1 MKNKRHFAVTKLETV
16 LALIV
21 VILAVV
27 AGVGYWQAATITPAT
42 TTLTSVQTKTST
54 VTQTVTTTQ
63 TVTQAPGATATVTAT
78 QTITQPVTTTTTV
91 TQTST
96 VTQTAPATT
105 TVTVTATPKMEPIR
119 IRIGT
124 LTFPAYMSIVHL
136 VIENQS
142 LDRKNGLEVEWVRYS
157 AIAAAYAG
165 LGTGEA
171 SIWGGGANV
180 FQRMHNEGIPIT
192 IISTYATATLYIVAR
207 DPNINGIKDLA
218 GKTLAIDVGAVDYQL
233 VGAYALSQGLKLGE
247 DITVRAAAYPVARA
261 EFEAK
266 RVDAAVLVE
275 PHVSLA
281 KRADPATKVIW
292 VGNDAW
298 RELKGYDYA
307 WYLLLAMNNN
317 YLKQNPQS
325 IPRILAMYSD
335 AEKFIRDNPDK
346 ADLIVTKAL
355 NLPRGVIKEG
365 ILANRI
371 DPRFRPVWE
380 PTVKENVWALFQF
393 AVETG
398 FIDKMPA
405 PTILYSP

>member
-1 MKNKRHFAVTKLETV
+1 MQRSTIIATI
-16 LALIV
+16 IV
-21 VILAVV
+21 IIVIIAAASAVV
-27 AGVGYWQAATITPAT
+27 LTPPTTI
-42 TTLTSVQTKTST
+42 TST
-54 VTQTVTTTQ
+54 VTKVETTTETRTVTSTMTAGTATVTLTQ
-63 TVTQAPGATATVTAT
+63 TVTQTTTVT
-78 QTITQPVTTTTTV
+78 QPPLTTTV
-91 TQTST
+91 TQTA
-96 VTQTAPATT
+96 APLTT
-105 TVTVTATPKMEPIR
+105 TVTVTATPKVEPIKLK
-119 IRIGT
+119 IGT

-142 LDRKNGLEVEWVRYS
+142 FDKKNGLDVEWVRYS

-171 SIWGGGANV
+171 HIWGGGANV
-180 FQRMHNEGIPIT
+180 FQRMYNEGIPIT

-233 VGAYALSQGLKLGE
+233 VGSYALTQGLKLGE
-247 DITVRAAAYPVARA
+247 QITVRAAAYPVARA

-275 PHVSLA
+275 PHVALA
-281 KRADPATKVIW
+281 KKADPATKVIW
-292 VGNDAW
+292 VGNEAW

-325 IPRILAMYSD
+325 IPRIIAMYKD
-335 AEKFIRDNPDK
+335 AEDFIRDNPDK
-346 ADLIVTKAL
+346 ADQIVTKAL

-365 ILANRI
+365 ILTGRI
-371 DPRFRPVWE
+371 DPRFRAVWD
-380 PTVKENVWALFQF
+380 PAVKENVWALFQF
-393 AVETG
+393 GVDSG

>member
-1 MKNKRHFAVTKLETV
+1 MVIVMQRSTITAAIIVIIVIIGAIGAVTLTPPTIVTSTVVRTETTTVRETV
-16 LALIV
+16 TSTLT
-21 VILAVV
+21 
-27 AGVGYWQAATITPAT
+27 AGAATT
-42 TTLTSVQTKTST
+42 T
-54 VTQTVTTTQ
+54 VTQTVTQTAP
-63 TVTQAPGATATVTAT
+63 TVTY
-78 QTITQPVTTTTTV
+78 TTTV
-91 TQTST
+91 TQPPTITT
-96 VTQTAPATT
+96 VTQTAAPVTT
-105 TVTVTATPKMEPIR
+105 TVTVTTTPKVEPIKLK
-119 IRIGT
+119 IGT

-142 LDRKNGLEVEWVRYS
+142 LDKRNGLEVEWVRYS

-192 IISTYATATLYIVAR
+192 IISTYATATLYIIAR
-207 DPNINGIKDLA
+207 DPNINSIKDLT

-233 VGAYALSQGLKLGE
+233 VGAYALSQGLKLGQ

-275 PHVSLA
+275 PHVALA
-281 KRADPATKVIW
+281 KKADPSTKVIW

-325 IPRILAMYSD
+325 IPRIIAMYND

-371 DPRFRPVWE
+371 DARFRAVWE
-380 PTVKENVWALFQF
+380 PEVKENVWALFQF
-393 AVETG
+393 GVETG

>member
-1 MKNKRHFAVTKLETV
+1 LETGLV
-16 LALIV
+16 IAIV
-21 VILAVV
+21 VLAVV
-27 AGVGYWQAATITPAT
+27 AGVGYWQAATVAPT
-42 TTLTSVQTKTST
+42 TTVTSVQT
-54 VTQTVTTTQ
+54 VTQTLTTTIIQPTTITQ
-63 TVTQAPGATATVTAT
+63 TVPV
-78 QTITQPVTTTTTV
+78 IT
-91 TQTST
+91 
-96 VTQTAPATT
+96 
-105 TVTVTATPKMEPIR
+105 TPKMEPIK
-119 IRIGT
+119 IKIGT

-142 LDRKNGLEVEWVRYS
+142 LDKKNGLEVEWVRYS
-157 AIAAAYAG
+157 TIAAAYAG
-165 LGTGEA
+165 LGTGEV
-171 SIWGGGANV
+171 SLWGGGANV

-207 DPNINGIKDLA
+207 DPNINSIKDLA

-247 DITVRAAAYPVARA
+247 DIKVRAAAYPVARA

-281 KRADPATKVIW
+281 KKADPATKVIW

-298 RELKGYDYA
+298 RDLKGYDYA
-307 WYLLLAMNNN
+307 WYLLLAINNN
-317 YLKQNPQS
+317 YLKQSPQS

-346 ADLIVTKAL
+346 TDLIVTRAL

-380 PTVKENVWALFQF
+380 PGVKENVWALFQF

>member
-1 MKNKRHFAVTKLETV
+1 MKWKGCSAITKVEVGLV
-16 LALIV
+16 ILV

-27 AGVGYWQAATITPAT
+27 AGVGYWQAATVAPAT
-42 TTLTSVQTKTST
+42 TTLTTTLTTTVSRVETRTLTHTVTTTLAPGEAVT
-54 VTQTVTTTQ
+54 VTQTVT
-63 TVTQAPGATATVTAT
+63 
-78 QTITQPVTTTTTV
+78 QPVTTTV
-91 TQTST
+91 TQIST
-96 VTQTAPATT
+96 VTETLP
-105 TVTVTATPKMEPIR
+105 VTARPELEPIK

-142 LDRKNGLEVEWVRYS
+142 LDKKHGLEVEWVRYS
-157 AIAAAYAG
+157 TIAAAYAG

-207 DPNINGIKDLA
+207 DPNINSIKDLA

-233 VGAYALSQGLKLGE
+233 VGAYALTQGLKLGE

-292 VGNDAW
+292 VGNEAW

-307 WYLLLAMNNN
+307 WYLLLAMNNE
-317 YLKQNPQS
+317 YLKRNPHS

-346 ADLIVTKAL
+346 VDLIVTKAL

-365 ILANRI
+365 IITNRI

-380 PTVKENVWALFQF
+380 PEIKENVWQLFQF

-398 FIDKMPA
+398 FIDKMPP

>member
-1 MKNKRHFAVTKLETV
+1 MSKGYSAITKLETGLV
-16 LALIV
+16 ILVI
-21 VILAVV
+21 ILAVV
-27 AGVGYWQAATITPAT
+27 AGVGYWQAATVAPVTTTVSRVETRTLTETLT
-42 TTLTSVQTKTST
+42 TTLAPGEAIT
-54 VTQTVTTTQ
+54 VTQTVT
-63 TVTQAPGATATVTAT
+63 
-78 QTITQPVTTTTTV
+78 QPLTTTV

-96 VTQTAPATT
+96 VTQTVPLTT
-105 TVTVTATPKMEPIR
+105 TVTVTTTPKIEPIKV
-119 IRIGT
+119 RIGT

-142 LDRKNGLEVEWVRYS
+142 LDKKNGLEVEWVRYS
-157 AIAAAYAG
+157 TIAAAYAG

-180 FQRMHNEGIPIT
+180 FQRMHNEGIPVT

-207 DPNINGIKDLA
+207 DPNINSVKDLA

-247 DITVRAAAYPVARA
+247 DITIRAAVYPVARA

-307 WYLLLAMNNN
+307 WYLLLAMNNDF
-317 YLKQNPQS
+317 LKRNPES

-346 ADLIVTKAL
+346 ADLIVTTAL

-380 PTVKENVWALFQF
+380 PGIRENVWELFKF
-393 AVETG
+393 AVDTG

-405 PTILYSP
+405 PTILYTP

>member
-1 MKNKRHFAVTKLETV
+1 MQRSTIIATI
-16 LALIV
+16 IV
-21 VILAVV
+21 IIVIIAAASAVILTPPT
-27 AGVGYWQAATITPAT
+27 TI
-42 TTLTSVQTKTST
+42 TST
-54 VTQTVTTTQ
+54 VTKVETTTETRTVTSTMT
-63 TVTQAPGATATVTAT
+63 AGTATVTLT
-78 QTITQPVTTTTTV
+78 QTVAQTTTVTQPPLTTTV
-91 TQTST
+91 TQTA
-96 VTQTAPATT
+96 APLTT
-105 TVTVTATPKMEPIR
+105 TVTVTATPKVEPIKLK
-119 IRIGT
+119 IGT

-142 LDRKNGLEVEWVRYS
+142 FDKKNGLDVEWVRYS

-171 SIWGGGANV
+171 HIWGGGANV

-207 DPNINGIKDLA
+207 DPNINSIKDLA

-233 VGAYALSQGLKLGE
+233 VGSYALTQGLKLGE
-247 DITVRAAAYPVARA
+247 QITVRAAAYPVARA

-275 PHVSLA
+275 PHVALA
-281 KRADPATKVIW
+281 KKADPATKVIW
-292 VGNDAW
+292 VGNEAW

-325 IPRILAMYSD
+325 IPRIIAMYKD
-335 AEKFIRDNPDK
+335 AEDFIRDNPDK
-346 ADLIVTKAL
+346 ADQIVTKAL

-365 ILANRI
+365 ILTGRI
-371 DPRFRPVWE
+371 DPRFRAVWD
-380 PTVKENVWALFQF
+380 PAVKENVWALFQF
-393 AVETG
+393 GVDSG